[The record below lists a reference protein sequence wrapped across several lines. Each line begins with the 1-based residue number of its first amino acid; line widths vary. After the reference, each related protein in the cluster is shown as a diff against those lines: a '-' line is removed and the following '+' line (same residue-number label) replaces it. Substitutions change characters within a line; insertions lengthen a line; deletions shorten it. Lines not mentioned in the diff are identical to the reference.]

1 MYLYV
6 SEKRVMDILWKNGAM
21 PAGKIAKIA
30 AKSFDWNR
38 NTTYTVI
45 KKCIEKGYIER
56 IEPNYT
62 CVPKLAEKTVQLA
75 ELSELLNEYFDGSSV
90 RLLNALLSVKQISKF
105 EANEMRR
112 AIKDKSI

>member
-6 SEKRVMDILWKNGAM
+6 SEKRVLDILWENGSL

-30 AKSFDWNR
+30 AQGFGWNR

-56 IEPNYT
+56 VEPNYT

-90 RLLNALLSVKQISKF
+90 RLLNALLNVKQISKF

>member
-1 MYLYV
+1 M
-6 SEKRVMDILWKNGAM
+6 
-21 PAGKIAKIA
+21 
-30 AKSFDWNR
+30 
-38 NTTYTVI
+38 
-45 KKCIEKGYIER
+45 
-56 IEPNYT
+56 